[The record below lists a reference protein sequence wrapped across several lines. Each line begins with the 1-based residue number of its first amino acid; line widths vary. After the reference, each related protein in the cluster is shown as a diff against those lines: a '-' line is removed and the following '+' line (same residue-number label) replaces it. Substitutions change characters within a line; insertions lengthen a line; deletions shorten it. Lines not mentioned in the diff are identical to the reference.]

1 MPLDYC
7 PISFHSA
14 FFFPFWPILELEN
27 NVGGRRAAS
36 TTSLKQLSFFFLI
49 ERFLRRFLLYLLICD
64 FTPFLTAFSYYYF
77 KFKSMHF

>member
-14 FFFPFWPILELEN
+14 FLFPFWPILEQEN

-36 TTSLKQLSFFFLI
+36 TTLLERLFFFL
-49 ERFLRRFLLYLLICD
+49 
-64 FTPFLTAFSYYYF
+64 
-77 KFKSMHF
+77 

>member
-14 FFFPFWPILELEN
+14 FFVPFWPILEQEN

-36 TTSLKQLSFFFLI
+36 TTSLIQLFFFLI
-49 ERFLRRFLLYLLICD
+49 EMSCRDSHY
-64 FTPFLTAFSYYYF
+64 TY
-77 KFKSMHF
+77 

>member
-14 FFFPFWPILELEN
+14 FLFPFWPILEQEN

-36 TTSLKQLSFFFLI
+36 TTLLECLFFFSLI
-49 ERFLRRFLLYLLICD
+49 EMSCGGSRY
-64 FTPFLTAFSYYYF
+64 TY
-77 KFKSMHF
+77 